1 MNRKFNFSINNG
13 SYGHEVIITCLT
25 QIGVK
30 KCPDSGA
37 GVHNWVYYGA
47 SSCKRAGLPAQ
58 RAVDL
63 IKQEMSRD
71 PKPYNEVEQ
80 AVNAAYSLKS
90 EDSDSNGFPDCDMDS
105 VRALVKNGLS
115 LDDLKRLSPVSS
127 PKQQDVL
134 ASLFKTKEL
143 LCVGRT
149 LFNPEIVELP
159 EAVDKWRFPGAQ
171 FIVPS
176 PMLAAEGLTKDG
188 KKSARCLSNTG
199 PRRWLVIE
207 CDFEITDVESL
218 GVRSTFD
225 LCASVLWKLSE
236 YRPLVLVVSSGSR
249 SLHGWFPVQANEPE
263 TLETSKLWKFMARAC
278 MFGADS
284 KTWTK
289 CQWLRMPGGIRRGK
303 NGQISNGPDGCPIV
317 QEIVYFNPDAARRY
331 LP

>member
-1 MNRKFNFSINNG
+1 MRK
-13 SYGHEVIITCLT
+13 ITCLT

-30 KCPDSGA
+30 QCPSSGK
-37 GVHNWVYYGA
+37 GVHKWIYYAAA
-47 SSCKRAGLPAQ
+47 SCHRAGICAP
-58 RAVDL
+58 RAIAL
-63 IKQEMSRD
+63 IKEAMTRD
-71 PKPYNEVEQ
+71 PKPSNEVEQ

-105 VRALVKNGLS
+105 VRALVKNGVS
-115 LDDLKRLSPVSS
+115 LDDLKKRSPVPE
-127 PKQQDVL
+127 PKQNEVL
-134 ASLFKTKEL
+134 ASLFKPKEL
-143 LCVGRT
+143 LCVGRMVYT
-149 LFNPEIVELP
+149 PEIYSFP
-159 EAVDKWRFPGAQ
+159 ENTAQWSFSGAQ

-176 PMLAAEGLTKDG
+176 PMSATRGLTKDG
-188 KKSARCLSNTG
+188 KLSVRSDSNTG

-263 TLETSKLWKFMARAC
+263 TLETSKLWKFMALAC
-278 MFGADS
+278 KFGADS

-289 CQWLRMPGGIRRGK
+289 CQWLRMPGGIRREK

>member
-1 MNRKFNFSINNG
+1 MNRKFNFSINA
-13 SYGHEVIITCLT
+13 SCGHEVIITCLT

>member
-1 MNRKFNFSINNG
+1 MRK
-13 SYGHEVIITCLT
+13 ITCLT

-30 KCPDSGA
+30 QCPDSGK
-37 GVHNWVYYGA
+37 GVHKWIYYAAA
-47 SSCKRAGLPAQ
+47 SCRRAGISAP
-58 RAVDL
+58 RAIAL
-63 IKQEMSRD
+63 IKEAMTRD
-71 PKPYNEVEQ
+71 PKPSDEVEQ

-115 LDDLKRLSPVSS
+115 LDDLKKRSPVPD
-127 PKQQDVL
+127 PKQNEVL
-134 ASLFKTKEL
+134 ASLFKPKEL
-143 LCVGRT
+143 LCVGRMVYT
-149 LFNPEIVELP
+149 PEIYSLP
-159 EAVDKWRFPGAQ
+159 ENTAQWSFSGAQ

-176 PMLAAEGLTKDG
+176 PMSATRGLTKDG
-188 KKSARCLSNTG
+188 KLSVRSESNTG

-225 LCASVLWKLSE
+225 LCASVLWKLSA

-249 SLHGWFPVQANEPE
+249 SLHGWFPVQPNEPE
-263 TLETSKLWKFMARAC
+263 TLETSKLWKFMALAC
-278 MFGADS
+278 KFGADS

-289 CQWLRMPGGIRRGK
+289 CQWLRMPGGIRREK
-303 NGQISNGPDGCPIV
+303 NGQISNGPDGRPII
-317 QEIVYFNPDAARRY
+317 QEIVYFNPAAARRY